1 MKRLA
6 IIILGGLAL
15 LGTTTSCQ
23 KDFEEINT
31 NPNRPQ
37 QALPT
42 ALFNGSTKLFLKNT
56 RNYTTS
62 GMMFRS
68 WMQYTAQ
75 DTYTKESRFLYRDYA
90 GDYLWRYPYQVAGGY
105 KDIIDLNTD
114 PKTKELMTT
123 YGKSENQIAAAR
135 IMLAYTFALLVETFG
150 DVPYYSYGSPNP
162 ERFQALQLEKY
173 ISPVYAT
180 QKEIYTDLLKELKEA
195 AAQIVSDSYVFKEG
209 DYIFETP
216 DKMRR
221 FANSLRLRLAIRLK
235 DVSDTELRTLAQ
247 QSIDELKAGTAVM
260 QSEADTVELQFDS
273 DDTNPAP
280 IYKEYFVSNRVDYS
294 PSNSFVQ
301 LLKGQRGNFGVD
313 PRLQK
318 YFAPK
323 GLTKYQA
330 RDGRYTE
337 SDNLNDYIGMPY
349 GLDESMA
356 DFQFKSGVAVSFF
369 SSRIL
374 QPNYAEVFMEYSE
387 VCFLLSEANGW
398 DNTWYKKGVEASMK
412 KWGVDDAKITSFL
425 ATIPA
430 ANEENVLT
438 QKYIALYMNPN
449 EAWAEYRR
457 TGYPHTLIKVNEET
471 DLNIPTEA
479 GQTKYRFESLV
490 ADLTDIPER
499 LFYPVAYKVINEANY
514 QNALKSMQMT
524 TDILLTKRDCLS
536 RQSLFFLL
544 SPPFVCFVSKLLYNQ

>member
-105 KDIIDLNTD
+105 KDIIDLNTN
-114 PKTKELMTT
+114 PKTKELMAT

-412 KWGVDDAKITSFL
+412 KWGVADTKITNFL
-425 ATIPA
+425 NTIPA

-514 QNALKSMQMT
+514 QEALKSMQMT
-524 TDILLTKRDCLS
+524 TDILTKRLIFD
-536 RQSLFFLL
+536 RGQRR
-544 SPPFVCFVSKLLYNQ
+544 P

>member
-1 MKRLA
+1 MNMKRLA

-235 DVSDTELRTLAQ
+235 DVSDTELRNLAQ
-247 QSIDELKAGTAVM
+247 QSIDELKSGAAVM

-412 KWGVDDAKITSFL
+412 KWGVNSTKITNFL
-425 ATIPA
+425 NTIPA

-524 TDILLTKRDCLS
+524 TDILTKRLIFD
-536 RQSLFFLL
+536 RGQRR
-544 SPPFVCFVSKLLYNQ
+544 P

>member
-1 MKRLA
+1 MKRLVY
-6 IIILGGLAL
+6 IILGGIAL
-15 LGTTTSCQ
+15 LGTTSCQ

-68 WMQYTAQ
+68 WMQYSAQ

-114 PKTKELMTT
+114 PKTKELMTI
-123 YGKSENQIAAAR
+123 YGKNENQIAAAR
-135 IMLAYTFALLVETFG
+135 IMMAYTFALLVETFG

-162 ERFQALQLEKY
+162 ERFQALQLNEY

-235 DVSDTELRTLAQ
+235 DVQDAELRTLAQ
-247 QSIDELKAGTAVM
+247 QSINEIKDGTAVM
-260 QSEADTVELQFDS
+260 QSESDTVELQFDS

-280 IYKEYFVSNRVDYS
+280 IYNEYFVRNRVDYS

-337 SDNLNDYIGMPY
+337 SNNINDYVGMPY

-479 GQTKYRFESLV
+479 GQTRYKFESLV

-499 LFYPVAYKVINEANY
+499 LRYPVAYKVINEANY
-514 QNALKSMQMT
+514 QKALESMQMT
-524 TDILLTKRDCLS
+524 TDILTKRLIFD
-536 RQSLFFLL
+536 RGQRR
-544 SPPFVCFVSKLLYNQ
+544 P

>member
-280 IYKEYFVSNRVDYS
+280 IYNEYFVSNRVDYS

-412 KWGVDDAKITSFL
+412 KWGVANTKITNFL
-425 ATIPA
+425 NTIPA

-479 GQTKYRFESLV
+479 GQTKYKFESLV

-514 QNALKSMQMT
+514 QKALESMQMT
-524 TDILLTKRDCLS
+524 TDILTKRLIFD
-536 RQSLFFLL
+536 RGQRR
-544 SPPFVCFVSKLLYNQ
+544 P

>member
-114 PKTKELMTT
+114 PKTKELMAT

-412 KWGVDDAKITSFL
+412 KWGVNSTKITNFL
-425 ATIPA
+425 NTIPA
-430 ANEENVLT
+430 ANQENVLT

-524 TDILLTKRDCLS
+524 TDILTKRLIFD
-536 RQSLFFLL
+536 RGQRR
-544 SPPFVCFVSKLLYNQ
+544 P

>member
-1 MKRLA
+1 MKRLVY
-6 IIILGGLAL
+6 IILGGIAL
-15 LGTTTSCQ
+15 LGTTSCQ

-68 WMQYTAQ
+68 WMQYSAQ

-123 YGKSENQIAAAR
+123 YGKNENQIAAAR
-135 IMLAYTFALLVETFG
+135 IMMAYTFALLVETFG

-162 ERFQALQLEKY
+162 ERFQALQLNEY

-235 DVSDTELRTLAQ
+235 DVQDAELRALAQ
-247 QSIDELKAGTAVM
+247 QNINELKDGTAVM
-260 QSEADTVELQFDS
+260 QSESDTVELQFDS

-280 IYKEYFVSNRVDYS
+280 IYNEYFVRNRVDYS

-337 SDNLNDYIGMPY
+337 SNNINDYVGMPY

-479 GQTKYRFESLV
+479 GQTRYKFESLV

-499 LFYPVAYKVINEANY
+499 LRYPVAYKVINEANY
-514 QNALKSMQMT
+514 QKALESMQMT
-524 TDILLTKRDCLS
+524 TDILTKRLIFD
-536 RQSLFFLL
+536 RGQRR
-544 SPPFVCFVSKLLYNQ
+544 P

>member
-235 DVSDTELRTLAQ
+235 DVQDAELRTLAQ
-247 QSIDELKAGTAVM
+247 QSINELKDGTAVM
-260 QSEADTVELQFDS
+260 QSESDTVELQFDS

-280 IYKEYFVSNRVDYS
+280 IYNEYFVRNRVDYS

-337 SDNLNDYIGMPY
+337 SNNINDYVGMPY

-514 QNALKSMQMT
+514 QEALKSMQMT
-524 TDILLTKRDCLS
+524 TDILTKRLIFD
-536 RQSLFFLL
+536 RGQRR
-544 SPPFVCFVSKLLYNQ
+544 P

>member
-114 PKTKELMTT
+114 PKTKELMAT

-412 KWGVDDAKITSFL
+412 KWGVADTKITNFL
-425 ATIPA
+425 NTIPA
-430 ANEENVLT
+430 ANQENVLT

-479 GQTKYRFESLV
+479 GQTKYKFESLV

-499 LFYPVAYKVINEANY
+499 LLYPVAYKVINEANY
-514 QNALKSMQMT
+514 QKALESMQMT
-524 TDILLTKRDCLS
+524 TDILTKRLIFD
-536 RQSLFFLL
+536 RGQRR
-544 SPPFVCFVSKLLYNQ
+544 P

>member
-1 MKRLA
+1 MKRLVY
-6 IIILGGLAL
+6 IILGGIAL
-15 LGTTTSCQ
+15 LGTTSCQ

-68 WMQYTAQ
+68 WMQYSAQ

-123 YGKSENQIAAAR
+123 YGKNENQIAAAR
-135 IMLAYTFALLVETFG
+135 IMMAYTFALLVETFG

-162 ERFQALQLEKY
+162 ERFQALQLNEY

-235 DVSDTELRTLAQ
+235 DVQDAELRALAQ
-247 QSIDELKAGTAVM
+247 QNINELKDGTAVM
-260 QSEADTVELQFDS
+260 QSESDTVELQFDS

-280 IYKEYFVSNRVDYS
+280 IYNEYFVRNRVDYS

-337 SDNLNDYIGMPY
+337 SNNINDYVGMPY

-514 QNALKSMQMT
+514 QKALESMQMT
-524 TDILLTKRDCLS
+524 TDILTKRLIFD
-536 RQSLFFLL
+536 RGQRR
-544 SPPFVCFVSKLLYNQ
+544 P

>member
-105 KDIIDLNTD
+105 KDIIDLNTN

-123 YGKSENQIAAAR
+123 YGKNENQIAAAR
-135 IMLAYTFALLVETFG
+135 IMMAYTFALLVETFG

-412 KWGVDDAKITSFL
+412 KWGVADTKITNFL
-425 ATIPA
+425 NTIPA

-524 TDILLTKRDCLS
+524 TDILTKRLIFD
-536 RQSLFFLL
+536 RGQRR
-544 SPPFVCFVSKLLYNQ
+544 P

>member
-1 MKRLA
+1 MKRLVY
-6 IIILGGLAL
+6 IILGGIAL
-15 LGTTTSCQ
+15 LGTTSCQ

-68 WMQYTAQ
+68 WMQYSAQ

-114 PKTKELMTT
+114 PKTKELMTI
-123 YGKSENQIAAAR
+123 YGKNENQIAAAR
-135 IMLAYTFALLVETFG
+135 IMMAYTFALLVETFG

-235 DVSDTELRTLAQ
+235 DVQDAELRTLAQ
-247 QSIDELKAGTAVM
+247 QSINELKDGTAVM
-260 QSEADTVELQFDS
+260 QSESDTVELQFDS

-280 IYKEYFVSNRVDYS
+280 IYNEYFVRNRVDYS

-337 SDNLNDYIGMPY
+337 SNNINDYVGMPY

-412 KWGVDDAKITSFL
+412 KWGVNSAKITSFL

-479 GQTKYRFESLV
+479 GQTRYKFESLV

-499 LFYPVAYKVINEANY
+499 LRYPVAYKVINEANY
-514 QNALKSMQMT
+514 QKALKSMQMT
-524 TDILLTKRDCLS
+524 TDILTKRLIFD
-536 RQSLFFLL
+536 RGQRR
-544 SPPFVCFVSKLLYNQ
+544 P

>member
-1 MKRLA
+1 MNMKRLA

-114 PKTKELMTT
+114 PKTKELMAT

-162 ERFQALQLEKY
+162 EHFQALQLEKY

-398 DNTWYKKGVEASMK
+398 DDTWYKKGVEASMK
-412 KWGVDDAKITSFL
+412 KWGVNSTKITNFL
-425 ATIPA
+425 NTIPA
-430 ANEENVLT
+430 ANQENVLT

-514 QNALKSMQMT
+514 QEALKSMQMT
-524 TDILLTKRDCLS
+524 TDILTKRLIFD
-536 RQSLFFLL
+536 RGQRR
-544 SPPFVCFVSKLLYNQ
+544 P

>member
-412 KWGVDDAKITSFL
+412 KWGVADTKITNFL
-425 ATIPA
+425 NTIPA

-514 QNALKSMQMT
+514 QKALESMQMS
-524 TDILLTKRDCLS
+524 TDILTKRLIFD
-536 RQSLFFLL
+536 RGQRR
-544 SPPFVCFVSKLLYNQ
+544 P

>member
-247 QSIDELKAGTAVM
+247 QSIDELKAGTSVM

-412 KWGVDDAKITSFL
+412 KWGVNSTKITNFL
-425 ATIPA
+425 NTIPA

-514 QNALKSMQMT
+514 QKALESMQMT
-524 TDILLTKRDCLS
+524 TDILTKRLIFD
-536 RQSLFFLL
+536 RGQRR
-544 SPPFVCFVSKLLYNQ
+544 P

>member
-412 KWGVDDAKITSFL
+412 KWGVADTKITNFL
-425 ATIPA
+425 NTIPA

-524 TDILLTKRDCLS
+524 TDILTKRLIFD
-536 RQSLFFLL
+536 RGQRR
-544 SPPFVCFVSKLLYNQ
+544 P

>member
-1 MKRLA
+1 
-6 IIILGGLAL
+6 
-15 LGTTTSCQ
+15 
-23 KDFEEINT
+23 
-31 NPNRPQ
+31 
-37 QALPT
+37 
-42 ALFNGSTKLFLKNT
+42 
-56 RNYTTS
+56 
-62 GMMFRS
+62 
-68 WMQYTAQ
+68 
-75 DTYTKESRFLYRDYA
+75 
-90 GDYLWRYPYQVAGGY
+90 
-105 KDIIDLNTD
+105 
-114 PKTKELMTT
+114 
-123 YGKSENQIAAAR
+123 
-135 IMLAYTFALLVETFG
+135 
-150 DVPYYSYGSPNP
+150 
-162 ERFQALQLEKY
+162 
-173 ISPVYAT
+173 
-180 QKEIYTDLLKELKEA
+180 
-195 AAQIVSDSYVFKEG
+195 
-209 DYIFETP
+209 
-216 DKMRR
+216 MR
-221 FANSLRLRLAIRLK
+221 
-235 DVSDTELRTLAQ
+235 
-247 QSIDELKAGTAVM
+247 
-260 QSEADTVELQFDS
+260 
-273 DDTNPAP
+273 
-280 IYKEYFVSNRVDYS
+280 NRVDYS

-337 SDNLNDYIGMPY
+337 SNNINDYVGMPY

-457 TGYPHTLIKVNEET
+457 TGYPHTLIK
-471 DLNIPTEA
+471 
-479 GQTKYRFESLV
+479 
-490 ADLTDIPER
+490 
-499 LFYPVAYKVINEANY
+499 
-514 QNALKSMQMT
+514 
-524 TDILLTKRDCLS
+524 
-536 RQSLFFLL
+536 
-544 SPPFVCFVSKLLYNQ
+544 SK

>member
-398 DNTWYKKGVEASMK
+398 DDTWYKKGVEASMK
-412 KWGVDDAKITSFL
+412 KWGVNSTKITNFL
-425 ATIPA
+425 STIPA

-524 TDILLTKRDCLS
+524 TDILTKRLIFD
-536 RQSLFFLL
+536 RGQRR
-544 SPPFVCFVSKLLYNQ
+544 P

>member
-6 IIILGGLAL
+6 IIILGGIAL

-68 WMQYTAQ
+68 WMQYSAQ

-114 PKTKELMTT
+114 PKTKELMTI
-123 YGKSENQIAAAR
+123 YGKNENQIAAAR
-135 IMLAYTFALLVETFG
+135 IMMAYTFALLVETFG

-235 DVSDTELRTLAQ
+235 DVQDAELRTLAQ
-247 QSIDELKAGTAVM
+247 QSINELKDGTAVM
-260 QSEADTVELQFDS
+260 QSESDTVELQFDS

-280 IYKEYFVSNRVDYS
+280 IYNEYFVRNRVDYS

-337 SDNLNDYIGMPY
+337 SNNINDYVGMPY

-412 KWGVDDAKITSFL
+412 KWGVNSAKITSFL

-479 GQTKYRFESLV
+479 GQTRYKFESLV

-499 LFYPVAYKVINEANY
+499 LRYPVAYKVINEANY
-514 QNALKSMQMT
+514 QKALESMQMT
-524 TDILLTKRDCLS
+524 TDILTKRLIFD
-536 RQSLFFLL
+536 RGQRR
-544 SPPFVCFVSKLLYNQ
+544 P

>member
-42 ALFNGSTKLFLKNT
+42 ALFNGSTKLFLKYT

-247 QSIDELKAGTAVM
+247 QSIDELKSGAAVM

-280 IYKEYFVSNRVDYS
+280 IYNEYFVSNRVDYS

-412 KWGVDDAKITSFL
+412 KWGVADTKITNFL
-425 ATIPA
+425 NTIPA
-430 ANEENVLT
+430 ANQENVLT

-514 QNALKSMQMT
+514 QKALESMQMT
-524 TDILLTKRDCLS
+524 TDILTKRLIFD
-536 RQSLFFLL
+536 RGQRR
-544 SPPFVCFVSKLLYNQ
+544 P

>member
-114 PKTKELMTT
+114 PKTKELMAT

-398 DNTWYKKGVEASMK
+398 DDTWYKKGVEASMK
-412 KWGVDDAKITSFL
+412 KWGVNSTKITNFL
-425 ATIPA
+425 NTIPA

-514 QNALKSMQMT
+514 QKALESMQMT
-524 TDILLTKRDCLS
+524 TDILTKRLIFD
-536 RQSLFFLL
+536 RGQRR
-544 SPPFVCFVSKLLYNQ
+544 P

>member
-114 PKTKELMTT
+114 PKTKELMAT

-412 KWGVDDAKITSFL
+412 KWGVADTKITNFL
-425 ATIPA
+425 NTIPA
-430 ANEENVLT
+430 ANQENVLT

-479 GQTKYRFESLV
+479 GQTKYKFESLV

-514 QNALKSMQMT
+514 QKALESMQMT
-524 TDILLTKRDCLS
+524 TDILTKRLIFD
-536 RQSLFFLL
+536 RGQRR
-544 SPPFVCFVSKLLYNQ
+544 P

>member
-114 PKTKELMTT
+114 PKTKELMAT

-247 QSIDELKAGTAVM
+247 QSIDELKAGTSVM

-412 KWGVDDAKITSFL
+412 KWGVNSTKITNFL
-425 ATIPA
+425 NTIPA

-514 QNALKSMQMT
+514 QKALESMQMT
-524 TDILLTKRDCLS
+524 TDILTKRLIFD
-536 RQSLFFLL
+536 RGQRR
-544 SPPFVCFVSKLLYNQ
+544 P

>member
-1 MKRLA
+1 MKRLVY
-6 IIILGGLAL
+6 IILGGIAL
-15 LGTTTSCQ
+15 LGTTSCQ

-123 YGKSENQIAAAR
+123 YGKNENQIAAAR
-135 IMLAYTFALLVETFG
+135 IMMAYTFALLVETFG

-412 KWGVDDAKITSFL
+412 KWGVADTKITNFL
-425 ATIPA
+425 NTIPA

-514 QNALKSMQMT
+514 QKALESMQMT
-524 TDILLTKRDCLS
+524 TDILTKRLIFD
-536 RQSLFFLL
+536 RGQRR
-544 SPPFVCFVSKLLYNQ
+544 P

>member
-1 MKRLA
+1 MKRLVY
-6 IIILGGLAL
+6 IILGGIAL
-15 LGTTTSCQ
+15 LGTTSCQ

-68 WMQYTAQ
+68 WMQYSAQ

-123 YGKSENQIAAAR
+123 YGKNENQIAAAR
-135 IMLAYTFALLVETFG
+135 IMMAYTFALLVETFG

-235 DVSDTELRTLAQ
+235 DVQDAELRTLAQ
-247 QSIDELKAGTAVM
+247 QSINELKDGTAVM
-260 QSEADTVELQFDS
+260 QSESDTVELQFDS

-280 IYKEYFVSNRVDYS
+280 IYNEYFVRNRVDYS

-337 SDNLNDYIGMPY
+337 SNNINDYVGMPY

-479 GQTKYRFESLV
+479 GQTRYKFESLV

-499 LFYPVAYKVINEANY
+499 LRYPVAYKVINEANY
-514 QNALKSMQMT
+514 QKALESMQMT
-524 TDILLTKRDCLS
+524 TDILTKRLIFD
-536 RQSLFFLL
+536 RGQRR
-544 SPPFVCFVSKLLYNQ
+544 P

>member
-42 ALFNGSTKLFLKNT
+42 ALFNGSTKLFLKYT

-235 DVSDTELRTLAQ
+235 DVSDTELRNLAQ
-247 QSIDELKAGTAVM
+247 QSIDELKSGAAVM

-280 IYKEYFVSNRVDYS
+280 IYNEYFVSNRVDYS

-398 DNTWYKKGVEASMK
+398 DDTWYKKGVEASMK
-412 KWGVDDAKITSFL
+412 KWGVNSTKITNFL
-425 ATIPA
+425 NTIPA
-430 ANEENVLT
+430 ANQENVLT

-514 QNALKSMQMT
+514 QKALESMQMT
-524 TDILLTKRDCLS
+524 TDILTKRLIFD
-536 RQSLFFLL
+536 RGQRR
-544 SPPFVCFVSKLLYNQ
+544 P

>member
-114 PKTKELMTT
+114 PKTKELMAT

-235 DVSDTELRTLAQ
+235 DVQDAELRTLAQ
-247 QSIDELKAGTAVM
+247 QSIDELKSGAAVM

-398 DNTWYKKGVEASMK
+398 DDTWYKKGVEASMK
-412 KWGVDDAKITSFL
+412 KWGVNSTKITNFL
-425 ATIPA
+425 NTIPA
-430 ANEENVLT
+430 ANQENVLT

-514 QNALKSMQMT
+514 QKALESMQMS
-524 TDILLTKRDCLS
+524 TDILTKRLIFD
-536 RQSLFFLL
+536 RGQRR
-544 SPPFVCFVSKLLYNQ
+544 P

>member
-1 MKRLA
+1 MKRLVY
-6 IIILGGLAL
+6 IILGGIAL
-15 LGTTTSCQ
+15 LGTTSCQ

-68 WMQYTAQ
+68 WMQYSAQ

-123 YGKSENQIAAAR
+123 YGKNENQIAAAR
-135 IMLAYTFALLVETFG
+135 IMMAYTFALLVETFG

-235 DVSDTELRTLAQ
+235 DVQDAELRTLAQ
-247 QSIDELKAGTAVM
+247 QSINELKDGTAVM
-260 QSEADTVELQFDS
+260 QSESDTVELQFDS

-280 IYKEYFVSNRVDYS
+280 IYNEYFVRNRVDYS

-337 SDNLNDYIGMPY
+337 SNNINDYVGMPY

-412 KWGVDDAKITSFL
+412 KWGVADTKITNFL
-425 ATIPA
+425 NTIPA

-479 GQTKYRFESLV
+479 GQTRYKFESLV

-499 LFYPVAYKVINEANY
+499 LRYPVAYKVINEANY
-514 QNALKSMQMT
+514 QKALESMQMT
-524 TDILLTKRDCLS
+524 TDILTKRLIFD
-536 RQSLFFLL
+536 RGQRR
-544 SPPFVCFVSKLLYNQ
+544 P

>member
-42 ALFNGSTKLFLKNT
+42 ALFHGSTQLFLKNT

-412 KWGVDDAKITSFL
+412 KWGVNSTKITNFL
-425 ATIPA
+425 NTIPA

-514 QNALKSMQMT
+514 QKALESMQMT
-524 TDILLTKRDCLS
+524 TDILTKRLIFD
-536 RQSLFFLL
+536 RGQRR
-544 SPPFVCFVSKLLYNQ
+544 P

>member
-412 KWGVDDAKITSFL
+412 KWGVADTKITNFL
-425 ATIPA
+425 NTIPA

-479 GQTKYRFESLV
+479 GQTKYKFESLV

-514 QNALKSMQMT
+514 QEALKSMQMT
-524 TDILLTKRDCLS
+524 TDILTKRLIFD
-536 RQSLFFLL
+536 RGQRR
-544 SPPFVCFVSKLLYNQ
+544 P

>member
-6 IIILGGLAL
+6 IIILGGIAL

-68 WMQYTAQ
+68 WMQYSAQ

-114 PKTKELMTT
+114 PKTKELMTI
-123 YGKSENQIAAAR
+123 YGKNENQIAAAR
-135 IMLAYTFALLVETFG
+135 IMMAYTFALLVETFG

-235 DVSDTELRTLAQ
+235 DVQDAELRTLAQ
-247 QSIDELKAGTAVM
+247 QSINELKDGTAVM
-260 QSEADTVELQFDS
+260 QSESDTVELQFDS

-280 IYKEYFVSNRVDYS
+280 IYNEYFVRNRVDYS

-337 SDNLNDYIGMPY
+337 SNNINDYVGMPY

-412 KWGVDDAKITSFL
+412 KWGVNSAKITSFL

-479 GQTKYRFESLV
+479 GQTRYKFESLV

-499 LFYPVAYKVINEANY
+499 LRYPVAYKVINEANY
-514 QNALKSMQMT
+514 QKALKSMQMT
-524 TDILLTKRDCLS
+524 TDILTKRLIFD
-536 RQSLFFLL
+536 RGQRR
-544 SPPFVCFVSKLLYNQ
+544 P

>member
-123 YGKSENQIAAAR
+123 YGKNENQIAAAR
-135 IMLAYTFALLVETFG
+135 IMMAYTFALLVETFG

-162 ERFQALQLEKY
+162 ERFQALQLREF

-412 KWGVDDAKITSFL
+412 KWGVANTKITNFL
-425 ATIPA
+425 STIPA

-479 GQTKYRFESLV
+479 GQTKYKFESLV

-499 LFYPVAYKVINEANY
+499 LLYPVAYKVINEANY
-514 QNALKSMQMT
+514 QKALESMQMT
-524 TDILLTKRDCLS
+524 TDILTKRLIFD
-536 RQSLFFLL
+536 RGQRR
-544 SPPFVCFVSKLLYNQ
+544 P

>member
-1 MKRLA
+1 MKRLVY
-6 IIILGGLAL
+6 IILGGIAL
-15 LGTTTSCQ
+15 LGTTSCQ

-68 WMQYTAQ
+68 WMQYSAQ

-114 PKTKELMTT
+114 PKTKELMTI
-123 YGKSENQIAAAR
+123 YGKNENQIAAAR

-235 DVSDTELRTLAQ
+235 DVQDAELRALAQ
-247 QSIDELKAGTAVM
+247 QNINELKDGTAVM
-260 QSEADTVELQFDS
+260 QSESDTVELQFDS

-280 IYKEYFVSNRVDYS
+280 IYNEYFVRNRVDYS

-337 SDNLNDYIGMPY
+337 SNNINDYVGMPY

-479 GQTKYRFESLV
+479 GQTRYKFESLV

-499 LFYPVAYKVINEANY
+499 LRYPVAYKVINEANY
-514 QNALKSMQMT
+514 QKALESMQMT
-524 TDILLTKRDCLS
+524 TDILTKRLIFD
-536 RQSLFFLL
+536 RGQRR
-544 SPPFVCFVSKLLYNQ
+544 P

>member
-412 KWGVDDAKITSFL
+412 KWGVNSTKITNFL
-425 ATIPA
+425 STIPA

-524 TDILLTKRDCLS
+524 TDILTKRLIFD
-536 RQSLFFLL
+536 RGQRR
-544 SPPFVCFVSKLLYNQ
+544 P

>member
-15 LGTTTSCQ
+15 LGTTSCQ

-68 WMQYTAQ
+68 WMQYSAQ

-114 PKTKELMTT
+114 PKTKELMTI
-123 YGKSENQIAAAR
+123 YGKNENQIAAAR

-162 ERFQALQLEKY
+162 ERFQALQLNEY

-235 DVSDTELRTLAQ
+235 DVQDAELRALAQ
-247 QSIDELKAGTAVM
+247 QNINELKDGTAVM
-260 QSEADTVELQFDS
+260 QSESDTVELQFDS

-280 IYKEYFVSNRVDYS
+280 IYNEYFVRNRVDYS

-337 SDNLNDYIGMPY
+337 SNNLNDYVGMPY

-479 GQTKYRFESLV
+479 GQTRYKFESLV

-499 LFYPVAYKVINEANY
+499 LRYPVAYKVINEANY
-514 QNALKSMQMT
+514 QKALESMQMT
-524 TDILLTKRDCLS
+524 TDILTKRLIFD
-536 RQSLFFLL
+536 RGQRR
-544 SPPFVCFVSKLLYNQ
+544 P

>member
-105 KDIIDLNTD
+105 KDIIDLNTN

-123 YGKSENQIAAAR
+123 YGKNENQIAAAR

-235 DVSDTELRTLAQ
+235 DVQDAELRTLAQ
-247 QSIDELKAGTAVM
+247 QSINELKDGTAVM
-260 QSEADTVELQFDS
+260 QSESDTVELQFDS

-280 IYKEYFVSNRVDYS
+280 IYNEYFVRNRVDYS

-337 SDNLNDYIGMPY
+337 SNNINDYVGMPY

-479 GQTKYRFESLV
+479 GQTRYKFESLV

-499 LFYPVAYKVINEANY
+499 LRYPVAYKVINEANY
-514 QNALKSMQMT
+514 QKALESMQMT
-524 TDILLTKRDCLS
+524 TDILTKRLIFD
-536 RQSLFFLL
+536 RGQRR
-544 SPPFVCFVSKLLYNQ
+544 P

>member
-42 ALFNGSTKLFLKNT
+42 ALFNGSTKLFLKYT

-90 GDYLWRYPYQVAGGY
+90 GDYLWRFPYQVAGGY
-105 KDIIDLNTD
+105 KDIIDLNTN
-114 PKTKELMTT
+114 PKTKELMAT

-260 QSEADTVELQFDS
+260 QSEVDTVELQFDS

-280 IYKEYFVSNRVDYS
+280 IYNEYFVSNRVDYS

-398 DNTWYKKGVEASMK
+398 DDTWYKKGVEASMK
-412 KWGVDDAKITSFL
+412 KWGVNSTKITNFL
-425 ATIPA
+425 NTIPA

-514 QNALKSMQMT
+514 QKALESMQMT
-524 TDILLTKRDCLS
+524 TDILTKRLIFD
-536 RQSLFFLL
+536 RGQRR
-544 SPPFVCFVSKLLYNQ
+544 P

>member
-1 MKRLA
+1 MNMKRLA

-105 KDIIDLNTD
+105 KDIIDLNTN
-114 PKTKELMTT
+114 PKTKELMAT

-412 KWGVDDAKITSFL
+412 KWGVNSTKITNFL
-425 ATIPA
+425 NTIPA

-514 QNALKSMQMT
+514 QKALESMQMT
-524 TDILLTKRDCLS
+524 TDVLTKRLIFD
-536 RQSLFFLL
+536 RGQRR
-544 SPPFVCFVSKLLYNQ
+544 P

>member
-42 ALFNGSTKLFLKNT
+42 ALFNGSTKLFLKYT

-90 GDYLWRYPYQVAGGY
+90 GDYLWRFPYQVAGGY
-105 KDIIDLNTD
+105 KDIIDLNTN
-114 PKTKELMTT
+114 PKTKELMAT

-412 KWGVDDAKITSFL
+412 KWGVNSTKITNFL
-425 ATIPA
+425 NTIPA

-524 TDILLTKRDCLS
+524 TDILTKRLIFD
-536 RQSLFFLL
+536 RGQRR
-544 SPPFVCFVSKLLYNQ
+544 P